1 LIARY
6 RAQRNFEAVA
16 PQSGAAEKENNTVV
30 EKWPLKLKRQ
40 LGQEGAQEE
49 FSVMLGSN
57 GTGVERYMEW
67 TRVVSE
73 TITAND

>member
-1 LIARY
+1 LIARN
-6 RAQRNFEAVA
+6 RAQRNFESVA

-67 TRVVSE
+67 TRVVPE
-73 TITAND
+73 TITGNE